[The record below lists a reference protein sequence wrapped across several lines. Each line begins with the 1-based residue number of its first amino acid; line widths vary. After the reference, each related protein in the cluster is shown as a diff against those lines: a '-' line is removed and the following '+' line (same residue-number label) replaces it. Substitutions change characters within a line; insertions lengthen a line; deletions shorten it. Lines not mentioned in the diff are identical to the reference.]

1 MSIQST
7 KIRRAA
13 AASAGIAGAIGVSAL
28 FVRHLMR
35 RPLPRTT
42 EQFTVEGLSAPVE
55 VIRDRWG
62 VPHIYARTE
71 EDLFF
76 AQGFVH
82 AQDRLFQMDAN
93 RRVGSGR
100 ISEIVGPA
108 GIESDRFARTFAWHH
123 AAAAQVQGLMADE
136 ETHRLAQAYAAGVNA
151 YIREGKLPAEFLML
165 AYAPEPWTPFDS
177 CAWGTVLAWGL
188 SVNWETE
195 LMRARL
201 VAELGPQKAFD
212 LTPDYGSAYP
222 CIVPEAE
229 VGSRLAQAL
238 ADAYHRAMDELPL
251 GQLPAGPGA
260 GSNNWVVSG
269 NWTTS
274 GRPILANDPHLPPIF
289 PTLWYENHLVG
300 GRFNVTGF
308 TTPGVPGVIIGHNER
323 VAWGITNAQPD
334 VQDIYVERFHPQD
347 SSRYEADGEWVE
359 AEEELVEIRVRGR
372 REPLQE
378 RVRHTRHGPV
388 ISGLIEGEHRDLSL
402 RWAAYEPNNHLR
414 ALLQICLASD
424 WKSFRIALKEWA
436 FPSQNVVYADVE
448 GNVGYVMPGRVPL
461 RARGD
466 GLLPVPGW
474 SGEYEWQG
482 WIPWDELP
490 SAFNPPSGYVVTANN
505 RVVGDG
511 YPHLLS
517 GEWQP
522 PYRARRISD
531 LIEALAPLD
540 VAANGRIQNDT
551 VSLLALRFVQLALAH
566 SDAGAQAENHLAQQ
580 ALLQLE
586 AWDGDMHPERAAPA
600 IAYGWLVHFTR
611 AVLTQAVGPELCAE
625 LLGQE
630 RLENFPGNPFHEIGF
645 ELVVRWLQEGAPSW
659 VGDIHPLLPPA
670 LAGALGTLRAELGP
684 RLEQWRWGD
693 LHYVELHNHLARIPG
708 LGRLWRPRTLPLG
721 GDGYSVSQAEVGPR
735 FPPRPVHIIPSCRMI
750 VDVGAWDNSRST
762 LPGGQSGHPASDHYQ
777 DSVED
782 WLQGG
787 YHPMLY
793 SREKIEQARKS
804 QLTLLPAH

>member
-1 MSIQST
+1 M
-7 KIRRAA
+7 
-13 AASAGIAGAIGVSAL
+13 AGAISASAL
-28 FVRHLMR
+28 LVRHLLR
-35 RPLPRTT
+35 RPLPAAD
-42 EQFTVEGLSAPVE
+42 EQFILQGLTHPVE
-55 VIRDRWG
+55 VIRDKWG

-100 ISEIVGPA
+100 ISEITGPL
-108 GIESDRFARTFAWHH
+108 GVESDRFARTFAWRR
-123 AAAAQVQGLMADE
+123 AAAAQVEGLMADE
-136 ETHRLAQAYAAGVNA
+136 ETRRLAQAYAAGVNA
-151 YIREGKLPAEFLML
+151 YIRAGKLPAEFLML
-165 AYAPEPWTPFDS
+165 AYTPEPWTPFDS
-177 CAWGTVLAWGL
+177 CVWGTVLAWGL

-195 LMRARL
+195 LLRARL
-201 VAELGPQKAFD
+201 VEELGPEKAFD
-212 LTPDYGSAYP
+212 LTPDYVGDYP
-222 CIVPEAE
+222 CIVPGAE
-229 VGSRLAQAL
+229 VGPRLARAL
-238 ADAYHRAMDELPL
+238 TDAYRRAMDELPV
-251 GQLPAGPGA
+251 GRLPAGPGA
-260 GSNNWVVSG
+260 GSNNWAVSG
-269 NWTTS
+269 SWTTT

-308 TTPGVPGVIIGHNER
+308 TSPGVPGVIIGHNER
-323 VAWGITNAQPD
+323 VAWGITNAGPD
-334 VQDIYVERFHPQD
+334 IQDIYVERFHPQD
-347 SSRYEADGEWVE
+347 PLRYEADGEWLE
-359 AEEELVEIRVRGR
+359 AEEELVEIHVRGR

-378 RVRHTRHGPV
+378 RVRYTRHGPV
-388 ISGLIEGEHRDLSL
+388 ISGLIEGEHRHLSL
-402 RWAAYEPNNHLR
+402 RWAGYTTNNHLR

-461 RARGD
+461 RAKGD
-466 GLLPVPGW
+466 GLLPAPGW
-474 SGEYEWQG
+474 TSEYEWQG

-490 SAFNPPSGYVVTANN
+490 SAFNPSSGYVVTANN
-505 RVVGDG
+505 RVAGDG
-511 YPHLLS
+511 YPYLLT

-522 PYRARRISD
+522 PYRARRIAD

-551 VSLLALRFVQLALAH
+551 VSLLVLRFVSLALAQT
-566 SDAGAQAENHLAQQ
+566 DAEMLNENYLAQEAL
-580 ALLQLE
+580 ALLQ
-586 AWDGDMHPERAAPA
+586 AWDGDMRPQEAAPA
-600 IAYGWLVHFTR
+600 IAYGWLVHVTQ
-611 AVLTQAVGPELCAE
+611 AMLTQAVGTELCAE

-630 RLENFPGNPFHEIGF
+630 RLENFPGNPFHEIAF
-645 ELVVRWLQEGAPSW
+645 ELVLRWLQEGAPDW
-659 VGDIHPLLPPA
+659 VGDVRPLLAPA
-670 LAGALGTLRAELGP
+670 LAGALAILRAELGP
-684 RLEQWRWGD
+684 APAEWRWGD

-708 LGRLWRPRTLPLG
+708 LGKLWRPRTLPLG
-721 GDGYSVSQAEVGPR
+721 GDGYSVSQAEVGPH
-735 FPPRPVHIIPSCRMI
+735 FPPPPVHIIPSCRMI
-750 VDVGAWDNSRST
+750 VDVGSWDNSCST

-793 SREKIEQARKS
+793 SREKIEQAQESR
-804 QLTLLPAH
+804 LTLGPAH